1 MEIQEYIIV
10 VLKIIVGVSIINVW
24 LIQPNKPTKWR
35 GGDATTIVE
44 EFSVYGLSK
53 IFYKLV
59 FVVKVG
65 LAILL
70 LLSIKY
76 DFLTL
81 YSSLG
86 LAALLFGSIVMH
98 FKVKDPLLKSFP
110 ATLFMIMNLTIAY
123 LTTSSIGWSL

>member
-24 LIQPNKPTKWR
+24 LIQPNKPTNWR

-81 YSSLG
+81 YSSVG
-86 LAALLFGSIVMH
+86 LAALLLGSIVMH
-98 FKVKDPLLKSFP
+98 FKVKDPLMKSFP
-110 ATLFMIMNLTIAY
+110 AILFMIMNLTIAY
-123 LTTSSIGWSL
+123 LTSS

>member
-24 LIQPNKPTKWR
+24 LIQPKKPTKWR

-86 LAALLFGSIVMH
+86 LAALLLGSIVMH
-98 FKVKDPLLKSFP
+98 FKVKDPLMKSFP
-110 ATLFMIMNLTIAY
+110 AILFMIMNLTIAY
-123 LTTSSIGWSL
+123 LTSS

>member
-1 MEIQEYIIV
+1 MEILEYILI

-24 LIQPNKPTKWR
+24 LIQPNKPSKWR
-35 GGDATTIVE
+35 GGDATTIIE
-44 EFSVYGLSK
+44 EFNVYGLSK
-53 IFYKLV
+53 TFYKVV

-70 LLSIKY
+70 LASIKY

-86 LAALLFGSIVMH
+86 LAALLLGSIAMH
-98 FKVKDPLLKSFP
+98 IKVKDALFKSFP
-110 ATLFMIMNLTIAY
+110 AFLFMAMNLIIAY
-123 LTTSSIGWSL
+123 LSI